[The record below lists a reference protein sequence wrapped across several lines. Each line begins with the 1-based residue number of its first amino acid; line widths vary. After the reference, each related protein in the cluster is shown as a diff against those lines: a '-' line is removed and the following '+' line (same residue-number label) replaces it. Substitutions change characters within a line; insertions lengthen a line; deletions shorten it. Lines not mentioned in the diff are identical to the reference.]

1 MRADVAI
8 VGAGLFGSSLAVA
21 LAREGMRV
29 ELHDK
34 ATPGAGDTG
43 RSFGMVRAHYSNA
56 VTVRLAKRGIELL
69 AADRRSGY
77 VRTGYMLPV
86 SERDREACAR
96 NVELGRSLGIDSR
109 LLDPEQVAQVEPAL
123 RTEGIAAAAVW
134 LCSDESSFVTGQ
146 ALVVDGGITAKSHLG
161 KVGDPRPRR

>member
-34 ATPGAGDTG
+34 GTPASGDTG
-43 RSFGMVRAHYSNA
+43 RSFGMVRAHYSNE

-69 AADRRSGY
+69 AADKRSGY

-86 SERDREACAR
+86 AERDRAACAA
-96 NVELGRSLGIDSR
+96 NVELGRSLESTRACSSR
-109 LLDPEQVAQVEPAL
+109 MRSPRSSRPFAPAASRPPPTSPTVAWSIRGA
-123 RTEGIAAAAVW
+123 
-134 LCSDESSFVTGQ
+134 
-146 ALVVDGGITAKSHLG
+146 
-161 KVGDPRPRR
+161 